1 MTAGALLEQA
11 RKMPGHDEDAPGAS
25 GEDRSWRERLLAASL
40 QGALFAGGEAAGNRA
55 GPAA

>member
-1 MTAGALLEQA
+1 MTAGALRAQA

-40 QGALFAGGEAAGNRA
+40 HALFAGGEAAGNCA